1 MRKVLILT
9 QDPLVHLRQT
19 IDGLGMSDD
28 GRYKFYINDIDEK
41 PDFVVVKGKGISEN
55 KIVGVPKERTMLVTC
70 EPYGILD
77 YPRGYCDQF
86 GVVLACQPEL
96 KVSKNNGTT
105 LLNTPAVLP
114 WFVGAVFLKGGGSK
128 ITMTREEIFAKNP
141 QKTKLLSVITSK
153 KAFTKGHVD
162 RLRFVK
168 KLKEYYG
175 DAVDV
180 FGHGFNDFDD
190 KWDVLAPY
198 KYHIVIENSECDYYW
213 TEKLSDCYL
222 AGTYP
227 LYHGCTNIGDYFP
240 HGAYQPVNIR
250 DFESVVNA
258 IENAKKN
265 NLYENSLDLLQEAK
279 QLVLGSYNMFNLIAK
294 GFDAIENLDIEGGT
308 LLKPSSEFFSLHNL
322 YLHTIEWSYY
332 KLLGKYFV

>member
-19 IDGLGMSDD
+19 IDGLGISDD
-28 GRYKFYINDIDEK
+28 GRYKFYINKIEGT
-41 PDFVVVKGKGISEN
+41 PDFVVVKGKGISVDKLVN
-55 KIVGVPKERTMLVTC
+55 VPKERTMLVTC

-77 YPRGYCDQF
+77 YPQGYCDQF

-96 KVSKNNGTT
+96 KVSKNGDT
-105 LLNTPAVLP
+105 LLLHTPAVLP
-114 WFVGAVFLKGGGSK
+114 WFVGAVFLKGGSK
-128 ITMTREEIFAKNP
+128 ITMTREEIVAKNP
-141 QKTKLLSVITSK
+141 QKTKLISVITSK

-198 KYHIVIENSECDYYW
+198 KYHIVIENSECNYYW

-240 HGAYQPVNIR
+240 HGAYQTINIR

-258 IENAKKN
+258 IENAKKT

-279 QLVLGSYNMFNLIAK
+279 QHVLGSYNMFNLIAK
-294 GFDAIENLDIEGGT
+294 GFDAVENIDNEGET